1 MERTSETKPVT
12 IVAIGAGN
20 RTNKYLEYAIRNP
33 DRLKLVGVAE
43 LNDIRRHAVASKFG
57 LKPEECFTDYERFF
71 ENPVPA
77 DAILIGTP
85 ENMHFEPC
93 MKAIEAGYNVLLEK
107 PIAQSLPECCRIA
120 EAARRKGVIVG
131 VCHVLRYHPYFIKIK
146 EIVDSGQL
154 GEIISISH
162 HAAVGLD
169 RTTHGFV
176 RGMGRREEITNPML
190 ISKCCH
196 DIDFLLWLTEAR
208 CRKLSSFGSLR
219 WFRAENAPKGSTPRC
234 IDCPLEKECPY
245 SAVDLY
251 YNRRDWISNFD
262 VPEGA
267 TLDEVILRQLRTGY
281 YGRCVF
287 RCDNDVVDHQLLTME
302 LADETIL
309 SLSMDIFTQDDC
321 RRTHIKMTH
330 GEIFG
335 DELTVSMLPQHGKR
349 HQPERPAGSMPRKPA
364 GRSIEDRPEHI
375 NDRSTFGHWE
385 MDSVESCQGVSNTYI
400 VMTERKTRW
409 ELIIP
414 SPDKTAA
421 SVVAAIDG
429 LEAKY
434 GDLFPKVF
442 RSITCDN
449 GCEFADA
456 AGIERSASGKGTRTE
471 VYYCHP
477 YRPSERGSNENQNGL
492 IRRHLP
498 KGTDLSTIP
507 YEETKRI
514 EDWLNNYPR
523 KMFGYLCSEQLFR
536 EEIALILAS

>member
-162 HAAVGLD
+162 LAAVGLD

-176 RGMGRREEITNPML
+176 RGMWRREEITNPML

-196 DIDFLLWLTEAR
+196 DIDFLLWLTGAH
-208 CRKLSSFGSLR
+208 CRSLSSFGSLR
-219 WFRAENAPKGSTPRC
+219 WFRAENAPAGAGRRC
-234 IDCPLEKECPY
+234 LDCAIESACPF
-245 SAVDLY
+245 SARDLY
-251 YNRRDWISNFD
+251 YVRRDWVANFD
-262 VPEGA
+262 VPEGK
-267 TLDEVILRQLRTGY
+267 TLDETILEELRTGI
-281 YGRCVF
+281 YGRCVYH
-287 RCDNDVVDHQLLTME
+287 CDNDVVDHQLLAME
-302 LADETIL
+302 MEGEVTV
-309 SLSMDIFTQDDC
+309 SLSMEMFTADDFRKTHVRLTGGEIDGDERTLRVRRFRGGEERTYDFSDIVGQPFHAGADLHLIGDFIRALRDPGYPFLTTIEDSIESHRICYDAERS
-321 RRTHIKMTH
+321 RRTGTTIR
-330 GEIFG
+330 
-335 DELTVSMLPQHGKR
+335 V
-349 HQPERPAGSMPRKPA
+349 
-364 GRSIEDRPEHI
+364 
-375 NDRSTFGHWE
+375 
-385 MDSVESCQGVSNTYI
+385 
-400 VMTERKTRW
+400 
-409 ELIIP
+409 
-414 SPDKTAA
+414 
-421 SVVAAIDG
+421 DG
-429 LEAKY
+429 
-434 GDLFPKVF
+434 
-442 RSITCDN
+442 
-449 GCEFADA
+449 
-456 AGIERSASGKGTRTE
+456 
-471 VYYCHP
+471 
-477 YRPSERGSNENQNGL
+477 
-492 IRRHLP
+492 
-498 KGTDLSTIP
+498 
-507 YEETKRI
+507 TK
-514 EDWLNNYPR
+514 
-523 KMFGYLCSEQLFR
+523 
-536 EEIALILAS
+536 

>member
-57 LKPEECFTDYERFF
+57 LKPEECFADYERFF

-162 HAAVGLD
+162 LAAVGLD

-176 RGMGRREEITNPML
+176 RGMWRREEITNPML

-208 CRKLSSFGSLR
+208 CRKLSAFGSLR

-267 TLDEVILRQLRTGY
+267 TLDEVILRQLRTGD

-287 RCDNDVVDHQLLTME
+287 RCDNDVVDHQIVSME
-302 LADETIL
+302 MENDVTI
-309 SLSMDIFTQDDC
+309 SFSMDAFTLGDQ
-321 RRTHIKMTH
+321 RETHIRLTH
-330 GEIFG
+330 GEIDG
-335 DELTVSMLPQHGKR
+335 DERILRVRRFRGGEEQVYDFSGILGKPF
-349 HQPERPAGSMPRKPA
+349 HAGADLNLVEDFVDTISR
-364 GRSIEDRPEHI
+364 REHRFRTSI
-375 NDRSTFGHWE
+375 GK
-385 MDSVESCQGVSNTYI
+385 SVESHRICF
-400 VMTERKTRW
+400 
-409 ELIIP
+409 
-414 SPDKTAA
+414 
-421 SVVAAIDG
+421 
-429 LEAKY
+429 EA
-434 GDLFPKVF
+434 
-442 RSITCDN
+442 
-449 GCEFADA
+449 
-456 AGIERSASGKGTRTE
+456 ERSRLSGQTVILDQTR
-471 VYYCHP
+471 
-477 YRPSERGSNENQNGL
+477 
-492 IRRHLP
+492 
-498 KGTDLSTIP
+498 
-507 YEETKRI
+507 
-514 EDWLNNYPR
+514 
-523 KMFGYLCSEQLFR
+523 
-536 EEIALILAS
+536 

>member
-57 LKPEECFTDYERFF
+57 LKPEECFADYERFF

-162 HAAVGLD
+162 LAAVGLD

-176 RGMGRREEITNPML
+176 RGMWRREEITNPML

-267 TLDEVILRQLRTGY
+267 TLDEVILRQLRTGD

-287 RCDNDVVDHQLLTME
+287 RCDNDVVDHQIVSME
-302 LADETIL
+302 MENDVTI
-309 SLSMDIFTQDDC
+309 SFSMDAFTLGDQ
-321 RRTHIKMTH
+321 RETHIRLTH
-330 GEIFG
+330 GEIDG
-335 DELTVSMLPQHGKR
+335 DERILRVR
-349 HQPERPAGSMPRKPA
+349 R
-364 GRSIEDRPEHI
+364 
-375 NDRSTFGHWE
+375 
-385 MDSVESCQGVSNTYI
+385 
-400 VMTERKTRW
+400 
-409 ELIIP
+409 
-414 SPDKTAA
+414 
-421 SVVAAIDG
+421 
-429 LEAKY
+429 
-434 GDLFPKVF
+434 F
-442 RSITCDN
+442 R
-449 GCEFADA
+449 G
-456 AGIERSASGKGTRTE
+456 G
-471 VYYCHP
+471 
-477 YRPSERGSNENQNGL
+477 
-492 IRRHLP
+492 
-498 KGTDLSTIP
+498 
-507 YEETKRI
+507 EE
-514 EDWLNNYPR
+514 
-523 KMFGYLCSEQLFR
+523 QV
-536 EEIALILAS
+536 

>member
-43 LNDIRRHAVASKFG
+43 LNDIRRHAIASKFG
-57 LKPEECFTDYERFF
+57 LKPEECFADYERFF

-162 HAAVGLD
+162 LAAVGLD

-176 RGMGRREEITNPML
+176 RGMWRREEITNPML

-219 WFRAENAPKGSTPRC
+219 W
-234 IDCPLEKECPY
+234 
-245 SAVDLY
+245 
-251 YNRRDWISNFD
+251 
-262 VPEGA
+262 
-267 TLDEVILRQLRTGY
+267 
-281 YGRCVF
+281 
-287 RCDNDVVDHQLLTME
+287 
-302 LADETIL
+302 L
-309 SLSMDIFTQDDC
+309 SLI
-321 RRTHIKMTH
+321 HI
-330 GEIFG
+330 
-335 DELTVSMLPQHGKR
+335 
-349 HQPERPAGSMPRKPA
+349 
-364 GRSIEDRPEHI
+364 
-375 NDRSTFGHWE
+375 
-385 MDSVESCQGVSNTYI
+385 
-400 VMTERKTRW
+400 
-409 ELIIP
+409 
-414 SPDKTAA
+414 
-421 SVVAAIDG
+421 
-429 LEAKY
+429 
-434 GDLFPKVF
+434 
-442 RSITCDN
+442 
-449 GCEFADA
+449 
-456 AGIERSASGKGTRTE
+456 
-471 VYYCHP
+471 
-477 YRPSERGSNENQNGL
+477 
-492 IRRHLP
+492 
-498 KGTDLSTIP
+498 
-507 YEETKRI
+507 
-514 EDWLNNYPR
+514 
-523 KMFGYLCSEQLFR
+523 
-536 EEIALILAS
+536 

>member
-57 LKPEECFTDYERFF
+57 LKPEECFADYERFF

-162 HAAVGLD
+162 LAAVGLD

-176 RGMGRREEITNPML
+176 RGMWRREEITNPML

-267 TLDEVILRQLRTGY
+267 TLDEVILRQLRTG
-281 YGRCVF
+281 GDQR
-287 RCDNDVVDHQLLTME
+287 E
-302 LADETIL
+302 
-309 SLSMDIFTQDDC
+309 
-321 RRTHIKMTH
+321 THIRLTH
-330 GEIFG
+330 GEIDG
-335 DELTVSMLPQHGKR
+335 DERILRVRRFRGGEEQVYDFSGILGKPF
-349 HQPERPAGSMPRKPA
+349 HAGADLNLVEDFVDTISR
-364 GRSIEDRPEHI
+364 REHRFRTSI
-375 NDRSTFGHWE
+375 GK
-385 MDSVESCQGVSNTYI
+385 SVESHRICF
-400 VMTERKTRW
+400 
-409 ELIIP
+409 
-414 SPDKTAA
+414 
-421 SVVAAIDG
+421 
-429 LEAKY
+429 EA
-434 GDLFPKVF
+434 
-442 RSITCDN
+442 
-449 GCEFADA
+449 
-456 AGIERSASGKGTRTE
+456 ERSRLSGQTVILDQTR
-471 VYYCHP
+471 
-477 YRPSERGSNENQNGL
+477 
-492 IRRHLP
+492 
-498 KGTDLSTIP
+498 
-507 YEETKRI
+507 
-514 EDWLNNYPR
+514 
-523 KMFGYLCSEQLFR
+523 
-536 EEIALILAS
+536 

>member
-57 LKPEECFTDYERFF
+57 LKPEECFADYERFF

-162 HAAVGLD
+162 LAAVGLD

-176 RGMGRREEITNPML
+176 RGMWRREEITNPML

-208 CRKLSSFGSLR
+208 CRKLSGPCAGSGPR
-219 WFRAENAPKGSTPRC
+219 TPRREAR
-234 IDCPLEKECPY
+234 PGASTARWKR
-245 SAVDLY
+245 SAPT
-251 YNRRDWISNFD
+251 RQWTSTIT
-262 VPEGA
+262 GA
-267 TLDEVILRQLRTGY
+267 TG
-281 YGRCVF
+281 F
-287 RCDNDVVDHQLLTME
+287 RIST
-302 LADETIL
+302 
-309 SLSMDIFTQDDC
+309 S
-321 RRTHIKMTH
+321 
-330 GEIFG
+330 
-335 DELTVSMLPQHGKR
+335 
-349 HQPERPAGSMPRKPA
+349 RKA
-364 GRSIEDRPEHI
+364 R
-375 NDRSTFGHWE
+375 RSTRSYS
-385 MDSVESCQGVSNTYI
+385 DSCARAITADACSAATTTWWTTRSYPWKW
-400 VMTERKTRW
+400 KTTSRSPSRW
-409 ELIIP
+409 MP
-414 SPDKTAA
+414 SP
-421 SVVAAIDG
+421 
-429 LEAKY
+429 
-434 GDLFPKVF
+434 
-442 RSITCDN
+442 
-449 GCEFADA
+449 
-456 AGIERSASGKGTRTE
+456 SAT
-471 VYYCHP
+471 
-477 YRPSERGSNENQNGL
+477 SERHTYG
-492 IRRHLP
+492 
-498 KGTDLSTIP
+498 
-507 YEETKRI
+507 
-514 EDWLNNYPR
+514 
-523 KMFGYLCSEQLFR
+523 
-536 EEIALILAS
+536 

>member
-57 LKPEECFTDYERFF
+57 LKPEECFADYERFF

-162 HAAVGLD
+162 LAAVGLD

-176 RGMGRREEITNPML
+176 RGMWRREEITNPML

-219 WFRAENAPKGSTPRC
+219 WFRAETPRREAR
-234 IDCPLEKECPY
+234 PGASTARWKR
-245 SAVDLY
+245 SAPT
-251 YNRRDWISNFD
+251 RQWTSTIT
-262 VPEGA
+262 GA
-267 TLDEVILRQLRTGY
+267 TG
-281 YGRCVF
+281 F
-287 RCDNDVVDHQLLTME
+287 RIST
-302 LADETIL
+302 
-309 SLSMDIFTQDDC
+309 S
-321 RRTHIKMTH
+321 
-330 GEIFG
+330 
-335 DELTVSMLPQHGKR
+335 
-349 HQPERPAGSMPRKPA
+349 RKA
-364 GRSIEDRPEHI
+364 R
-375 NDRSTFGHWE
+375 RSTRSYS
-385 MDSVESCQGVSNTYI
+385 DSCARAITADACSAATTTWWTTRSYPWKW
-400 VMTERKTRW
+400 KTTSRSPSRW
-409 ELIIP
+409 MP
-414 SPDKTAA
+414 SP
-421 SVVAAIDG
+421 
-429 LEAKY
+429 
-434 GDLFPKVF
+434 
-442 RSITCDN
+442 
-449 GCEFADA
+449 
-456 AGIERSASGKGTRTE
+456 SAT
-471 VYYCHP
+471 
-477 YRPSERGSNENQNGL
+477 SERHTYG
-492 IRRHLP
+492 
-498 KGTDLSTIP
+498 
-507 YEETKRI
+507 
-514 EDWLNNYPR
+514 
-523 KMFGYLCSEQLFR
+523 
-536 EEIALILAS
+536 

>member
-1 MERTSETKPVT
+1 MERTSEPKPVT

-43 LNDIRRHAVASKFG
+43 LNDIRRHAIASKFG
-57 LKPEECFTDYERFF
+57 LKPEECFADYERFF

-162 HAAVGLD
+162 LAAVGLD

-176 RGMGRREEITNPML
+176 RGMWRREEITNPML

-234 IDCPLEKECPY
+234 KR
-245 SAVDLY
+245 SAPT
-251 YNRRDWISNFD
+251 RQWTSTIT
-262 VPEGA
+262 GA
-267 TLDEVILRQLRTGY
+267 TG
-281 YGRCVF
+281 F
-287 RCDNDVVDHQLLTME
+287 RIST
-302 LADETIL
+302 
-309 SLSMDIFTQDDC
+309 S
-321 RRTHIKMTH
+321 
-330 GEIFG
+330 
-335 DELTVSMLPQHGKR
+335 
-349 HQPERPAGSMPRKPA
+349 RKA
-364 GRSIEDRPEHI
+364 R
-375 NDRSTFGHWE
+375 RSTRSYS
-385 MDSVESCQGVSNTYI
+385 DSCARAITADACSAATTTWWTTRSYPWKW
-400 VMTERKTRW
+400 KTTSRSPSRW
-409 ELIIP
+409 MP
-414 SPDKTAA
+414 SP
-421 SVVAAIDG
+421 
-429 LEAKY
+429 
-434 GDLFPKVF
+434 
-442 RSITCDN
+442 
-449 GCEFADA
+449 
-456 AGIERSASGKGTRTE
+456 SAT
-471 VYYCHP
+471 
-477 YRPSERGSNENQNGL
+477 SERHTYG
-492 IRRHLP
+492 
-498 KGTDLSTIP
+498 
-507 YEETKRI
+507 
-514 EDWLNNYPR
+514 
-523 KMFGYLCSEQLFR
+523 
-536 EEIALILAS
+536 

>member
-33 DRLKLVGVAE
+33 DRMKLVGVAE

-57 LKPEECFTDYERFF
+57 LKPEECFADYERFF

-162 HAAVGLD
+162 LAAVGLD

-176 RGMGRREEITNPML
+176 RGMWRREEITNPML

-267 TLDEVILRQLRTGY
+267 TLDEVILRQLRTGD

-287 RCDNDVVDHQLLTME
+287 RCDNDVVDHQVVSMRFAGGATATFTMS
-302 LADETIL
+302 A
-309 SLSMDIFTQDDC
+309 FTAKC
-321 RRTHIKMTH
+321 YRSIKVMGTM
-330 GEIFG
+330 GEIEGDMDANVLYLRKFG
-335 DELTVSMLPQHGKR
+335 
-349 HQPERPAGSMPRKPA
+349 QPEQVLDLGTIPDRFAGHGGGDALMMDYVCELIAA
-364 GRSIEDRPEHI
+364 GGAEGLTSVDA
-375 NDRSTFGHWE
+375 
-385 MDSVESCQGVSNTYI
+385 SVESH
-400 VMTERKTRW
+400 VMALAAEHSRTHGGSAVELAEFTEK
-409 ELIIP
+409 
-414 SPDKTAA
+414 
-421 SVVAAIDG
+421 
-429 LEAKY
+429 
-434 GDLFPKVF
+434 
-442 RSITCDN
+442 
-449 GCEFADA
+449 
-456 AGIERSASGKGTRTE
+456 
-471 VYYCHP
+471 
-477 YRPSERGSNENQNGL
+477 
-492 IRRHLP
+492 
-498 KGTDLSTIP
+498 
-507 YEETKRI
+507 
-514 EDWLNNYPR
+514 
-523 KMFGYLCSEQLFR
+523 
-536 EEIALILAS
+536 